1 MRKCLERSVILSEQW
16 LVPNLHFSM
25 THRFKVIA
33 TCSPFLLSMLVLA
46 LLQGCSTR
54 KREAKEEQIR
64 VESSAETKPDST
76 PVNSIQGNMA
86 LGQIPTIP
94 NEVLLTGLDE
104 HRLVTI
110 YKDRRA
116 IAKKNASSDD
126 GDSFYGKRSYD
137 YDYGSDREE
146 HYMPGLDL
154 LYGYNLLNVA
164 HYDLKAE
171 KLNLLFEQPVL
182 VKSLYYPSFI
192 QDSLY
197 KKPITRNYYLLSVYD
212 ADTNQDTLINR
223 MDLRRFYYFDA
234 AATQKIQLLPA
245 DYSAV
250 RSQYDPKNDVM
261 YIFARHDANHD
272 GTTKPK
278 EPLHIFW
285 ISLKAPQVAKRLY

>member
-16 LVPNLHFSM
+16 LVPNLYFSM

-33 TCSPFLLSMLVLA
+33 TSSPFLLSMLVLA

-126 GDSFYGKRSYD
+126 GDSFYGNRSYD

-154 LYGYNLLNVA
+154 LYGFNLLNVA

-261 YIFARHDANHD
+261 YIFARQDTNHD

>member
-1 MRKCLERSVILSEQW
+1 
-16 LVPNLHFSM
+16 M
-25 THRFKVIA
+25 TRRFRVTA
-33 TCSPFLLSMLVLA
+33 TYPPFLLSTLA
-46 LLQGCSTR
+46 LAFLLAQGCSTR

-64 VESSAETKPDST
+64 IESPAETKPDSNL
-76 PVNSIQGNMA
+76 VNSIQGNMA
-86 LGQIPTIP
+86 FGQIPTIP

-104 HRLVTI
+104 HRLVTV

-116 IAKKNASSDD
+116 AAKKNHSGDDDDYAS
-126 GDSFYGKRSYD
+126 YGKRSYD

-154 LYGYNLLNVA
+154 LYGYNLLNIA
-164 HYDLKAE
+164 HYDLKTE

-197 KKPITRNYYLLSVYD
+197 EKPITRNYYLVSVYD

-223 MDLRRFYYFDA
+223 LDLRRLYYFDA
-234 AATQKIQLLPA
+234 AAVQKIQLLPA

-261 YIFARHDANHD
+261 YIFARQDANHD

-285 ISLKAPQVAKRLY
+285 VSLKTPQVAKRLY

>member
-1 MRKCLERSVILSEQW
+1 
-16 LVPNLHFSM
+16 M
-25 THRFKVIA
+25 THRFKVAA
-33 TCSPFLLSMLVLA
+33 TRTLFLLSILA
-46 LLQGCSTR
+46 LLLTQACSTR

-64 VESSAETKPDST
+64 IESPTAKADSNL
-76 PVNSIQGNMA
+76 VNSIQGNMA

-116 IAKKNASSDD
+116 VTKQSPSGDD
-126 GDSFYGKRSYD
+126 DSFYGKRSYD
-137 YDYGSDREE
+137 YDYDSDREE

-154 LYGYNLLNVA
+154 LYGYNLLNVS

-182 VKSLYYPSFI
+182 IKSLYYPSFI

-197 KKPITRNYYLLSVYD
+197 KKPITRNYYLVSVYD
-212 ADTNQDTLINR
+212 VDTNQDTLINR
-223 MDLRRFYYFDA
+223 SDLRRFYYFDA
-234 AATQKIQLLPA
+234 AAKQKIQLLPP

-261 YIFARHDANHD
+261 YIFARQDTDHD

-285 ISLKAPQVAKRLY
+285 VNLKTPQVAKRLY